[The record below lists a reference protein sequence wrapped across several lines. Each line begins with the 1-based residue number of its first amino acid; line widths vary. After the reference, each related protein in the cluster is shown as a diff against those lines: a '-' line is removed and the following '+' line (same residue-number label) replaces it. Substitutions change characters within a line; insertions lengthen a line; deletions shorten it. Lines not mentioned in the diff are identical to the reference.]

1 MYGYRT
7 ILKIGDFQEASLE
20 NLLREGYELSSFSY
34 TLSQP
39 CDFKGKAQGE
49 IQGGKLQLSIEYIPS
64 SIVLE
69 WMLNPRRY
77 YNGIIVF
84 YGEDNTSIMRIA
96 FEKAICTAM
105 QMQYTSKGEGF
116 VKVSMEI
123 HAKKLVFPE
132 GTIENNWLN
141 N

>member
-1 MYGYRT
+1 MYGYKT
-7 ILKIGDFQEASLE
+7 ILKIGDFQDLSMQ
-20 NLLREGYELSSFSY
+20 NLLKEGYELSSFSY

-49 IQGGKLQLSIEYIPS
+49 VQGGKLQFSIEYLPS

-77 YNGIIVF
+77 YNGIVVF
-84 YGEDNTSIMRIA
+84 YGEDKIPIMKII
-96 FEKAICTAM
+96 FEKATCTTM
-105 QMQYTSKGEGF
+105 QMQYTSIGEGAIS
-116 VKVSMEI
+116 VYIEI
-123 HAKKLVFPE
+123 QAKILIFPE
-132 GTIENNWLN
+132 STLENNWLN